1 MQVTKLC
8 YEDLK
13 ANFITNDILAELIK
27 FKTLIKKGE
36 ILCGLHQ
43 HTQKCVLV
51 LK

>member
-13 ANFITNDILAELIK
+13 VDFVSNNILTELIK
-27 FKTLIKKGE
+27 FKTLIEKGE